1 MYKGRITDLIKNGFL
16 SDTWTVI
23 DKIAFRVII
32 GLFTGLLI
40 EAIYY
45 LR

>member
-1 MYKGRITDLIKNGFL
+1 MHKDKIVNLIKNGFL

-23 DKIAFRVII
+23 DKIAFSVII